1 MTRLATSVVFFAL
14 SVGVVS
20 LAFSSKAG
28 ACSFGP
34 LDKVDLGYTVDS
46 ILSTMYHGCGGS
58 VSIDRAC
65 GKSGCDVS
73 RKKWGYQYSFCSEGS
88 RYSADKCV
96 LIRNGIIVEIKEG
109 SKNEFFD
116 YIYEN
121 F

>member
-1 MTRLATSVVFFAL
+1 MKRFTSSAVFFAL
-14 SVGVVS
+14 SLGAAT
-20 LAFSSKAG
+20 LAFSSKAV

-58 VSIDRAC
+58 VSVDRAC
-65 GKSGCDVS
+65 GKSGCDSS
-73 RKKWGYQYSFCSEGS
+73 RKKWGYQYLFCSEGS
-88 RYSADKCV
+88 RYSVDKCV
-96 LIRNGIIVEIKEG
+96 LVRNGIIVEIKEG

>member
-1 MTRLATSVVFFAL
+1 MKLFTSSAVFFAL
-14 SVGVVS
+14 SLGAVT

-65 GKSGCDVS
+65 GKSGCDIS

-88 RYSADKCV
+88 RYSVDKCV
-96 LIRNGIIVEIKEG
+96 LVRNGIIVEIKEG
-109 SKNEFFD
+109 SKNEFTK
-116 YIYEN
+116 YITEN